1 MPLSRTGQAVVRR
14 RKVSAAV
21 FSRVD
26 PAGGDLAEAAASQ
39 IRDRIEDGHFGFGE
53 RLPSERDLAEELGI
67 SRAVLRESLRS
78 LESLGYVESSLGRGT
93 FVVDPNEQ
101 WRSQRLLED
110 WLRRHQAALKD
121 LVEMR
126 SAIESQ
132 AVRGGTSDA
141 RELARSLRALVD
153 AQAQAIE
160 DGRPDDAAE
169 MDSTFHIQL
178 ASGTDNEP
186 LRALARALILRA
198 RQAAHAAYRVS
209 AYHRGSLRQ
218 HRAIVAALARGD
230 RDKAADLL
238 AEHHLSR
245 SDQVA
250 SFLEHEAQDAGTEG

>member
-1 MPLSRTGQAVVRR
+1 MSRSEQPVRR
-14 RKVSAAV
+14 RKVSAAA
-21 FSRVD
+21 FSRLD
-26 PAGGDLAEAAASQ
+26 PGTGDLAEAAATQ
-39 IRDRIEDGHFGFGE
+39 IRDRIEDGQFGFGE
-53 RLPSERDLAEELGI
+53 RLPSERDLAEELGV

-78 LESLGYVESSLGRGT
+78 LGSLGYVESSLGRGT

-110 WLRRHQAALKD
+110 WLRRHQAALTD
-121 LVEMR
+121 LVELR

-132 AVRGGTSDA
+132 AVRGATSDP
-141 RELARSLRALVD
+141 RELSRSLRPLVD
-153 AQAQAIE
+153 AQAEAIA

-169 MDSTFHIQL
+169 IDSTFHIQL
-178 ASGTDNEP
+178 ASGSSNEP
-186 LRALARALILRA
+186 LRALARALILRS

-209 AYHRGSLRQ
+209 AYHQGSLRQ
-218 HRAIVAALARGD
+218 HRAIVAALGRGD

-250 SFLEHEAQDAGTEG
+250 SFLEHDREG